1 MRFQAWVLLRL
12 CEGHTSIPL
21 GQILELTG
29 WPFDE
34 TMSLAQELADNG
46 LAEIRS
52 GDPTVLVITPKGEAA
67 IAKMMATQFP
77 L

>member
-12 CEGHTSIPL
+12 CEGHRSL
-21 GQILELTG
+21 GLAELLELTG
-29 WPFDE
+29 WDADE

-46 LAEIRS
+46 LATIET
-52 GDPTVLVITPKGEAA
+52 GDQTVFTITPKGEAA
-67 IAKMMATQFP
+67 IQKMLETRFP

>member
-12 CEGHTSIPL
+12 CEGHQSISL
-21 GQILELTG
+21 GQLLELTG
-29 WPFDE
+29 WDPDE

-46 LAEIRS
+46 LATIET
-52 GDPTVLVITPKGEAA
+52 GEQTVLTITPKGEAA
-67 IAKMMATQFP
+67 IQKMLETRFP

>member
-12 CEGHTSIPL
+12 CEGHQSIAL
-21 GQILELTG
+21 GEILELTG
-29 WPFDE
+29 WDLEE
-34 TMSLAQELADNG
+34 TTSLAQELADNG

-52 GDPTVLVITPKGEAA
+52 GDPTVLTITPKGEVA
-67 IAKMMATQFP
+67 IAKMKETQFP